1 MASPLSIV
9 VSENRTGAPAARA
22 LQEELL
28 AALSSRPGVELA
40 VVPHVYDLQADSA
53 ALAQLREAPGDI
65 LFLGW
70 LSPRAA
76 FWVLQTHA
84 ISGRMGRTSQIA
96 TQDGEENPSQP
107 VPGEGEDGRTLW
119 CFDLRQGSRAAA
131 YLAEIDRLLRET
143 GRLPLDAPAP
153 GLEKQPIRRFADAAT
168 PRWYP
173 VIDFSRCV
181 NCQECINFCLFGV
194 YGLDAEGRVFVES
207 PDNCRDGCPACA
219 RVCGQAAILFPQH
232 HAPAIAGSD
241 SRPEADG
248 PAVSDL
254 TRLPILQDWA
264 PAEPEAARP
273 SPDLPSRAAPP
284 TPSPS
289 SDALDR
295 LVDDVDGMEL

>member
-9 VSENRTGAPAARA
+9 VSENRTGDPAARA

-28 AALSSRPGVELA
+28 AALSSRPDVELA
-40 VVPHVYDLQADSA
+40 VVPHLYDLQADSA

-70 LSPRAA
+70 LFPRAA
-76 FWVLQTHA
+76 FWVLRTHA
-84 ISGRMGRTSQIA
+84 ISGRMGRTSPI
-96 TQDGEENPSQP
+96 TTKDGEENPSQP

-119 CFDLRQGSRAAA
+119 CFDLRQSSGAAA
-131 YLAEIDRLLRET
+131 YLAEIDRILQET

-153 GLEKQPIRRFADAAT
+153 GLEKQPIRRFADVAT

-194 YGLDAEGRVFVES
+194 YGLDAEGCVFVES

-219 RVCGQAAILFPQH
+219 RVCGQAAILFPH
-232 HAPAIAGSD
+232 HHSPAIAGSD
-241 SRPEADG
+241 SHLEADG
-248 PAVSDL
+248 PTVSDP

-264 PAEPEAARP
+264 PAASKAPRR
-273 SPDLPSRAAPP
+273 SPDSPPSAE
-284 TPSPS
+284 PSTPS

-295 LVDDVDGMEL
+295 LVDDVDEMEL